1 MRFVTFAI
9 FLLIF
14 RSACLAQDPPV
25 SDSSLI
31 ATPLNARAGGESS
44 FDPRIASAPVI
55 PVSWNGSIVEI
66 PVNRF
71 KKQALQSVSISS
83 GLLVDLGDERLNSQF
98 LDVSIGS
105 GIPLGSFDNLLG
117 VKPRFRIDWIDA
129 IESIDVPQE
138 LYQFE
143 LQFFYRRVIRERLSA
158 MLIFSPSIRS
168 DLTTSDEAF
177 RVFALGLIN
186 WDAIPDRLTLSAGAV
201 FLGRADLPVVPAIGL
216 TWTPHRKTRLE
227 LRFPTTKLAHRIEKN
242 GGQSETWAYT
252 SIGLGGNT
260 WAVTRQGG
268 GTDELSLRDFRLLAG
283 IEKIVDG
290 GGGWFVQGGYA
301 FGRRIEFENDESEI
315 DLDDALVFQGGW
327 RY

>member
-1 MRFVTFAI
+1 MRFVTFAVI
-9 FLLIF
+9 LIF
-14 RSACLAQDPPV
+14 GSACQAQDRLA
-25 SDSSLI
+25 SDAPLI
-31 ATPLNARAGGESS
+31 ATPLDSPFGLDPSQ
-44 FDPRIASAPVI
+44 DPRLVPAT
-55 PVSWNGSIVEI
+55 WNGSVAEI

-83 GLLVDLGDERLNSQF
+83 GFLTDVGDDRLSSRF

-129 IESIDVPQE
+129 ADTIDVPQE

-158 MLIFSPSIRS
+158 MVIFSPSIRS
-168 DLTTSDEAF
+168 DLTTSDDAF

-186 WDAIPDRLTLSAGAV
+186 WEAIPDRLTLSAGAV

-216 TWTPHRKTRLE
+216 TWTPNRKTRFE
-227 LRFPTTKLAHRIEKN
+227 LRFPTTKLARRIAKS
-242 GGQSETWAYT
+242 GGQSETWVYT
-252 SIGLGGNT
+252 SVGLGGNT
-260 WAVTRQGG
+260 WAVTRRSG

-283 IEKIVDG
+283 IERIVDG
-290 GGGWFVQGGYA
+290 GGGWFIEGGYA
-301 FGRRIEFENDESEI
+301 FGRRIEFETDETEI
-315 DLDDALVFQGGW
+315 DLDDALVLQGGW